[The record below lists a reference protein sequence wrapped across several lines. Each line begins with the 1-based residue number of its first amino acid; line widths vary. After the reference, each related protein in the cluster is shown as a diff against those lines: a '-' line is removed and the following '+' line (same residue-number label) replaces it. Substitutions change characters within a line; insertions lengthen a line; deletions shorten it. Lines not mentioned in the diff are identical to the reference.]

1 MDDFSQ
7 YFNALQ
13 EAGIANQI
21 ANIKGQEEEEQRQ
34 AIAPIGELI
43 STEGIKEGISS
54 TIETAKEMAI
64 SKAKDVAS
72 QAMKKAGIDDET
84 IQSIISGNVKEAI
97 MNKAQSLIGKAKGT
111 AEEALSTAK
120 TTAEEALS
128 TENSLNINT
137 AGDAVDIVNQTPDI
151 LNGVFTSISNQS
163 SKLDG
168 VLNNFTDDN
177 VTSLGNDFASSYF
190 SRFGNEFD
198 EPGDLLEGTR
208 PLFGSLRPP
217 QIDLSMPNLTEGT
230 PLSDLTGKAIPA
242 DLGDAGEDALAQLKT
257 FIPNVSDTI
266 ASQVSNIVAPT
277 TDTLTGIAS
286 SVSDT
291 ISGITSSATSAI
303 SGATDAISGA
313 IAGATA
319 GEEAATAATGLAS
332 LGADVALG
340 PLGILLGLGAG
351 IASLV
356 ESLKKPHEMEP
367 VNAASQF
374 L

>member
-97 MNKAQSLIGKAKGT
+97 MNKAQSIIGKIKGT
-111 AEEALSTAK
+111 AEDAVQQARD
-120 TTAEEALS
+120 TAEGALQ
-128 TENSLNINT
+128 TAQNT
-137 AGDAVDIVNQTPDI
+137 AGEAVDVVNQTPDI
-151 LNGVFTSISNQS
+151 LNGVLASITNQA

-217 QIDLSMPNLTEGT
+217 QLDISMPNLTEGT

-319 GEEAATAATGLAS
+319 GEEAVTTATGLAS
-332 LGADVALG
+332 LGAEAILG
-340 PLGILLGLGAG
+340 PVGILLGLGAG

-367 VNAASQF
+367 VNSASQF